1 MFTSP
6 LSETSSA
13 RLSGVTG
20 QQALRL
26 AEAFHVTGYSDKS
39 VADAFGAL
47 EMRGRGGRNLP
58 RLLYLTR
65 EPSRLNTL
73 IRLFLLGVNVSLR
86 EASEALKPLPVEDW
100 VNAGFVE
107 VSGEDVRGL
116 LRVFPFDGLLCA
128 MDPQE
133 LLEQGT
139 GPDFVSGLT
148 NSTAALMCC
157 TIRKPSRATLD
168 LGTGCGVLAFL
179 ASRHSERVWAT
190 DVNPRALAMASL
202 NARLNGLPGIE
213 FLLGSGFE
221 PVPERKFDLI
231 VTNPPFILG
240 PLKRYTF
247 RDSGMEMDGLC
258 RQLVAQAPQHL
269 EEGGFFQCE
278 LEWPVQHGE
287 DWKER
292 LSGWLRDSGCD
303 ALVLRTASTTLL
315 EQAEETA
322 VETDVFDPE
331 VQARLF
337 SECADYFEKRGIESV
352 GQGFI
357 TMRRRSSGAPNW
369 IQFEEATPEKM
380 QPFSDAVQRVFE
392 THDILDALSLDGL
405 LETRL
410 RLAPGLVFETGREW
424 NGTGWFPLNFRL
436 RQPKGLCLQAKL
448 DSATAGL
455 VQRCDG
461 SATLRQILF
470 AMAAGLKVDFSA
482 IAPGALAMIRSM
494 LERGFL
500 GIDSE
505 PRS

>member
-26 AEAFHVTGYSDKS
+26 AEAFHAAAYSDKS
-39 VADAFGAL
+39 VADSFGAL

-73 IRLFLLGVNVSLR
+73 IRLFLLGVHVSLR

-107 VSGEDVRGL
+107 AGGEDVRGL

-190 DVNPRALAMASL
+190 DVNPRALCMARL

-221 PVPERKFDLI
+221 PVAERKFDLI

-278 LEWPVQHGE
+278 LEWPVQQGE

-292 LSGWLRDSGCD
+292 LSGWLRASGCD
-303 ALVLRTASTTLL
+303 ALVLRTVTTTLL
-315 EQAEETA
+315 EQAEET
-322 VETDVFDPE
+322 VVDTDVFDPE

-337 SECADYFEKRGIESV
+337 SECAAYFEKRGIESV

-380 QPFSDAVQRVFE
+380 QPFSDAVLRVFE
-392 THDILDALSLDGL
+392 THDILDALSVDGL

-424 NGTGWFPLNFRL
+424 NGTGWSPLNFRL

-448 DSATAGL
+448 DSPMAGL

-461 SATLRQILF
+461 SATLRQILG

-500 GIDSE
+500 GIDSA
-505 PRS
+505 PRT

>member
-1 MFTSP
+1 
-6 LSETSSA
+6 
-13 RLSGVTG
+13 
-20 QQALRL
+20 
-26 AEAFHVTGYSDKS
+26 
-39 VADAFGAL
+39 
-47 EMRGRGGRNLP
+47 
-58 RLLYLTR
+58 
-65 EPSRLNTL
+65 
-73 IRLFLLGVNVSLR
+73 
-86 EASEALKPLPVEDW
+86 
-100 VNAGFVE
+100 
-107 VSGEDVRGL
+107 
-116 LRVFPFDGLLCA
+116 
-128 MDPQE
+128 
-133 LLEQGT
+133 
-139 GPDFVSGLT
+139 
-148 NSTAALMCC
+148 
-157 TIRKPSRATLD
+157 
-168 LGTGCGVLAFL
+168 
-179 ASRHSERVWAT
+179 
-190 DVNPRALAMASL
+190 MASL

-221 PVPERKFDLI
+221 PVAERKFDLI